1 MPYNANR
8 PSLVTYGGERS
19 QTVEW
24 CTVCI
29 ERGDQLRILQVFSAQ
44 LLLSCIYSWFT
55 CKKCIYS
62 WFKSCK
68 PVPHLGV
75 EDLDLTEQ
83 NQGILL
89 AALNEEV
96 VDTSQEAAID
106 DPYQT
111 DGGAMLKYGLQRNM
125 VDGEYLFT
133 RAL

>member
-1 MPYNANR
+1 MVYNLYRKGRSTENFTGIF
-8 PSLVTYGGERS
+8 SSVTF
-19 QTVEW
+19 V
-24 CTVCI
+24 
-29 ERGDQLRILQVFSAQ
+29 
-44 LLLSCIYSWFT
+44 
-55 CKKCIYS
+55 CIYS

-68 PVPHLGV
+68 LVPHLGV

-89 AALNEEV
+89 TSLNEEV
-96 VDTSQEAAID
+96 VDTSREAAID

-133 RAL
+133 